1 MLTHDPTIEA
11 VLFTA
16 EEIAAAIES
25 LAAAVARD
33 YRDEPVVLVGVL
45 KGALFVTADLA
56 RALAR
61 RPDGPSEIHL
71 DFIAVSSYGNANRSS
86 GEVRLLK
93 DTAQSLED
101 RNVVIVEDIIDNG
114 LTLDYLQHLL
124 GGRRPRSLRTCVLLD
139 KPYRRSI
146 EVAVDYRGMLCPDE
160 FIVGYGLDYQERYR
174 TLPYL
179 AKLRADAF
187 PTDPESKPATFL
199 ENPVSNELETEVN
212 LHSSRSV

>member
-1 MLTHDPTIEA
+1 VTHDPTIEA

-16 EEIAAAIES
+16 EQISAAIES
-25 LAAAVARD
+25 LATAVARD

-61 RPDGPSEIHL
+61 HPDGPSEIHL

-124 GGRRPRSLRTCVLLD
+124 GGRRPR
-139 KPYRRSI
+139 
-146 EVAVDYRGMLCPDE
+146 
-160 FIVGYGLDYQERYR
+160 
-174 TLPYL
+174 
-179 AKLRADAF
+179 
-187 PTDPESKPATFL
+187 
-199 ENPVSNELETEVN
+199 
-212 LHSSRSV
+212 